1 LDLNPVEIKKP
12 LGRDDGWL
20 EGFHWALEHLARE
33 QGVMLEPLELQ
44 ALGKS
49 LRVRSGVDALRDA
62 ATHLGLS
69 APARLTLPD
78 RARLPVLAYLGDEGW
93 GVVMGCEPDGSWLV
107 ATSTGSRTL
116 TKSSLL
122 DRCYEIQMTRI
133 DGSRSKKSSVSGFSD
148 LLAIAWRPFRGSLFE
163 AGLATVFMGVLAL
176 ATSLFSMQ
184 VYDRV
189 IPTGAVATL
198 VVLSMG
204 VLLCILIELA
214 TKFARSHIMDHVTV
228 GLDSRLSRE
237 IFQRLLFLRVDQ
249 MPASVGSLA
258 GQLRGY
264 EQVRSFYTA
273 STLFTLVDVPVALA
287 FLAIIMLI
295 ASPLV
300 AVVPFA
306 TACLA
311 FIIGLLSRRKI
322 NQLAAEGARY
332 SNQKTGLLV
341 EAVEGVETI
350 KSGSGGWKFLRRWI
364 ELNAITVINDLKMRK
379 SSEGVSYLAATLQQ
393 VSYAG
398 VVISGSLVVM
408 NGDMTM
414 GALIACSILS
424 GRILAPIMALP
435 GLMVQHAHARAAI
448 DGLDKLYQLK
458 TDNHEV
464 DQPLIPSHLQGAFE
478 LEGVS
483 FSYEQ
488 QAPGLQVPTLLIQAG
503 ERVGIL
509 GAIGS
514 GKSTLLRLLSGMYV
528 PTEGR
533 VLLDGL
539 DLSHISRDVINRHVG
554 YLQQEHRLFQ
564 GTLRENLL
572 IGLHD
577 PGDAVLMK
585 VMVQT
590 GMDRLVRSHPKG
602 LERMIAEGGKGLSGG
617 QRQLLAFTR
626 LLLSENSI
634 LLLDEPTANMDQ
646 EQEVRCLSVLSN
658 MSSQGKTLVVVTHK
672 PSLLPLVDRLV
683 VVANNRIVLDGPK
696 EAVLNKLAGVNKT
709 NRPVIA
715 PQASQKAVA

>member
-1 LDLNPVEIKKP
+1 VESKNRHSKEE
-12 LGRDDGWL
+12 GWL

-49 LRVRSGVDALRDA
+49 LRVRGGVDALRDA
-62 ATHLGLS
+62 ASHLGL
-69 APARLTLPD
+69 APPSRLTLPD
-78 RARLPVLAYLGDEGW
+78 QARLPVLAYLGEEGW
-93 GVVMGCEPDGSWLV
+93 GVVMGCEPDGSWLI
-107 ATSTGSRTL
+107 ATLKGSQTR

-122 DRCYEIQMTRI
+122 DRCYEIQMTRV
-133 DGSRSKKSSVSGFSD
+133 DRSRATKSSSKGFSD
-148 LLAIAWRPFRGSLFE
+148 LLSSAWGPFRGSLFE
-163 AGLATVFMGVLAL
+163 AALATIFMGLLAL

-189 IPTGAVATL
+189 IPTAAGSTL

-204 VLLCILIELA
+204 VLLCILIELT

-249 MPASVGSLA
+249 MPSSVGSLA

-273 STLFTLVDVPVALA
+273 GTLFTLVDVPVALV
-287 FLAIIMLI
+287 FLLIIAAI
-295 ASPLV
+295 ASPFV
-300 AVVPFA
+300 AMVPFI
-306 TACLA
+306 TACVA
-311 FIIGLLSRRKI
+311 FAIGLMARRKI
-322 NQLAAEGARY
+322 NQLATEGARY
-332 SNQKTGLLV
+332 SNMKTGLLV

-364 ELNAITVINDLKMRK
+364 DLNGITIINDLKMRK
-379 SSEGVSYLAATLQQ
+379 SSEGVSYLAGTLQQ

-398 VVISGSLVVM
+398 VVAAGALVVM
-408 NGDMTM
+408 AGDMTM

-424 GRILAPIMALP
+424 GRILTPVMALP
-435 GLMVQHAHARAAI
+435 GLMVQHSHAKAAI
-448 DGLDKLYQLK
+448 EGLDKLYQLK

-464 DQPLIPSHLQGAFE
+464 DHPLIPSHLQGSFE
-478 LEGVS
+478 FERIS

-488 QAPGLQVPTLLIQAG
+488 QAPGLKVPSLILQAG

-509 GAIGS
+509 GSIGS

-564 GTLRENLL
+564 GTVRENLL

-577 PGDAVLMK
+577 PGDAVLMS
-585 VMVQT
+585 VMART

-602 LERMIAEGGKGLSGG
+602 LERMISEGGKGLSGG

-626 LLLSENSI
+626 LLLSENAI

-646 EQEVRCLSVLSN
+646 EQEVRCLAVLSELAN
-658 MSSQGKTLVVVTHK
+658 RGKTLVIVTHK
-672 PSLLPLVDRLV
+672 PSLLPLVDRLI
-683 VVANNRIVLDGPK
+683 VVANNQIVLDGPK
-696 EAVLNKLAGVNKT
+696 EVVLSKLAGANKAA
-709 NRPVIA
+709 RSVIA
-715 PQASQKAVA
+715 QKASQEAVA